1 MYNLSIVIPG
11 IRVENWER
19 IVSEITKSCGSVTH
33 EIIFCSPKE
42 LPENLKLIPNIRH
55 ILDFGSPSRC
65 LQRACTS
72 GMGEYV
78 CIMSDDARVY
88 EGSLEAAYNQIT
100 GSTTKDTDIL
110 AIRYTEGV
118 NFVANPNDFSPDY
131 WQAYYH
137 RDLRLPGIDP
147 SWKIC
152 LMFMMQMQR
161 FKFLGGIDCRFE
173 HFNMNLHDLAFR
185 NQRDG
190 GNILISNIIITAQDW
205 EPSRG
210 VHNSPIIQAY
220 YHNDAPLFHSIY
232 STAVGSSTRPIS
244 IDINNWKD
252 QPERWPRR
260 YG

>member
-11 IRVENWER
+11 IRVENWAQ

-42 LPENLKLIPNIRH
+42 LPDSLALVPNIRH

-72 GMGEYV
+72 GMGEYL
-78 CIMSDDARVY
+78 CIMSDDARVH

-100 GSTTKDTDIL
+100 GSPTKDTDIL
-110 AIRYTEGV
+110 ALKYTEGA
-118 NFVANPNDFSPDY
+118 NFIANLSDFSPNY
-131 WQAYYH
+131 WNAHHH

-152 LMFMMQMQR
+152 LMFMIQTKR
-161 FKFLGGIDCRFE
+161 FNFLGGVDCRFE
-173 HFNMNLHDLAFR
+173 HFNLNLHDLAFR
-185 NQRDG
+185 NQKDG
-190 GNILISNIIITAQDW
+190 GQVLVSDVFVTAHNW
-205 EPSRG
+205 EPHRDIQS
-210 VHNSPIIQAY
+210 SPIMQAY
-220 YHNDAPLFHSIY
+220 YQNDAPLLHSIY
-232 STAVGSSTRPIS
+232 STVIGSNSRPVS